1 MRAVVSDTG
10 PLNYLI
16 LIEAVSILP
25 RLFSFVYLPAA
36 VKAELSHREAP
47 AVVRA
52 WVAHPPSWLMVANL
66 QSAVI
71 PELSSL
77 HSGEREVITI
87 ASEQPDLLIL
97 MDDRRGTVEA
107 RRRGL
112 SVIGTLAVLDEAA
125 DRDWIDLPEM
135 FSRLQKTSFRSP
147 LRLMALMLDNDTRR
161 KK

>member
-1 MRAVVSDTG
+1 MKAVVSDTG

-16 LIEAVSILP
+16 LIQAVSILP
-25 RLFSFVYLPAA
+25 RLFSFVLIPAA
-36 VKAELSHREAP
+36 VKAELSHRGAP
-47 AVVRA
+47 TVVRA
-52 WVAHPPSWLMVANL
+52 WIAHPPSWLKVANL

-77 HSGEREVITI
+77 HSGEREVITL
-87 ASEQPDLLIL
+87 ALKQPDLLIL

-112 SVIGTLAVLDEAA
+112 NVIGTLAALDEAA
-125 DRDWIDLPEM
+125 DREWIDLPEM
-135 FSRLQKTSFRSP
+135 FSRLQKTCFRSP
-147 LRLMALMLDNDTRR
+147 LRLMALMLDHDTQR